1 MTSGMLLRGLGE
13 LHFLFLLS
21 TVKVVLRINN
31 KQTKCAKKG
40 NSGRSTGVETRDKIK
55 EFNFLKLKQLL

>member
-13 LHFLFLLS
+13 LHFLLLLS

-40 NSGRSTGVETRDKIK
+40 NSGRSTGVETRDT
-55 EFNFLKLKQLL
+55 

>member
-1 MTSGMLLRGLGE
+1 MTSGVLLCGLGE
-13 LHFLFLLS
+13 LHFLFLS

-40 NSGRSTGVETRDKIK
+40 NSGR
-55 EFNFLKLKQLL
+55 

>member
-1 MTSGMLLRGLGE
+1 MTSGVLLCGLGE

-31 KQTKCAKKG
+31 KKTKCAKKG
-40 NSGRSTGVETRDKIK
+40 NSGR
-55 EFNFLKLKQLL
+55 